1 MAKLTISN
9 LHESKAMDRA
19 ARTAIYGGINDWV
32 ATYRPGSSS
41 LPYTFINN
49 VNIVVNPVFNT
60 LNQLNLTEIDVAEN
74 TDSFINIDVDQASQG
89 KNFLA
94 ALTS

>member
-9 LHESKAMDRA
+9 LHESKAIDRA

-41 LPYTFINN
+41 PNTFINN
-49 VNIVVNPVFNT
+49 VNILVNPVFNT
-60 LNQLNLTEIDVAEN
+60 LNQLNLTNIDVAEN
-74 TDSFINIDVDQASQG
+74 TDSLINIDVDQASQG
-89 KNFLA
+89 ENFLVA
-94 ALTS
+94 FTS